1 MAPKPIRSLGGGLTL
16 PAKNAPPTAENVQA
30 LNAALTSLIA
40 GHPQATD
47 DWTFYEV
54 LDDYLGPWGTNG
66 YPIAYGKFYCI
77 AFHSNEKLMA
87 NPATHDWVARTT
99 VKLQESL
106 RDYIVQR
113 FKQGTLDKMTEPE
126 LRKAAFDS
134 HPAAYTSGGL
144 ATVTLAAPEL
154 IEVIASIPGKEFSPF
169 SQNFK
174 SSVGQVFAT
183 LELVAPRTAGMGL
196 AALAGP
202 AHTGLVSR
210 AIQKDMLEM
219 AREQSL
225 GLKLRELRK
234 QIQSG
239 RLDDISTLN
248 GITDRLNATQYPDPG
263 LSTLAWAVI
272 RSADDRKHYV
282 AQTFRK
288 FLQLRPDL
296 RGRLDKAQPGWNRW

>member
-1 MAPKPIRSLGGGLTL
+1 MAPKPVRALSGGLTL
-16 PAKNAPPTAENVQA
+16 PAKNAPPTPENVQA
-30 LNAALTSLIA
+30 LHSALTSLIA
-40 GHPQATD
+40 RHPQATD

-54 LDDYLGPWGTNG
+54 LDDYLGPWGMNG
-66 YPIAYGKFYCI
+66 YPIAYGKFYCV
-77 AFHSNEKLMA
+77 AFNSNEKLMA

-99 VKLQESL
+99 VRLQESL

-113 FKQGTLDKMTEPE
+113 FKQGTLGKMTEAE

-134 HPAAYTSGGL
+134 HPAAYTDGGL

-174 SSVGQVFAT
+174 SSVNQVFAT

-202 AHTGLVSR
+202 AHTGLLSR

-219 AREQSL
+219 AREQSM
-225 GLKLRELRK
+225 GLKLKELQK
-234 QIQSG
+234 HIQSG
-239 RLDDISTLN
+239 RLDDIATLN

-263 LSTLAWAVI
+263 LSALARAVI
-272 RSADDRKHYV
+272 RTADDRKHYV
-282 AQTFRK
+282 AQTYRK
-288 FLQLRPDL
+288 FLQQRPDL
-296 RGRLDKAQPGWNRW
+296 RGRFDKAQPGWNRW